1 VRASCEAGA
10 DNALCND
17 FARRIG
23 GMYRRWAE
31 ARRMR
36 FEVLRETPDAPQSVN
51 DVRTRRRPYQ
61 MLAAVSGFAAYSLLH
76 AESGL
81 HVLETPQ
88 DEKSFNRARVHVR
101 VVAQPDEPAGRGE
114 DALGQQ
120 AAHALAAD
128 ADGAQQIVRRYREEP
143 SPLVRDSVRGWR
155 TGKLERVLEGHF
167 DLMY

>member
-1 VRASCEAGA
+1 
-10 DNALCND
+10 
-17 FARRIG
+17 
-23 GMYRRWAE
+23 
-31 ARRMR
+31 MR
-36 FEVLRETPDAPQSVN
+36 FEVLQETPREASEASKDGNASAAAVE
-51 DVRTRRRPYQ
+51 PYQ

-101 VVAQPDEPAGRGE
+101 VVAQPDEPAGRGA
-114 DALGQQ
+114 DALRKQ
-120 AAHALAAD
+120 AERALDAD
-128 ADGAQQIVRRYREEP
+128 ANGSQQIVRRYREEP

-167 DLMY
+167 DLMF